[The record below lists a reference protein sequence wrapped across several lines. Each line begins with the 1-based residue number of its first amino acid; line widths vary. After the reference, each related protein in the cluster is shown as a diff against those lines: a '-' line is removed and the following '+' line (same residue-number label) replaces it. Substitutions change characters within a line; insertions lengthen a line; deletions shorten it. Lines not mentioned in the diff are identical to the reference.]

1 MVTIRAE
8 NPLIVQS
15 DLTLL
20 VEVYSPRYTELRE
33 KLARFAELVRSPE
46 HIHTY
51 KISALSL
58 WNAAATGLSTEEI
71 CDTITEFAKYPV
83 PEHVYLEVRAQMD
96 RYGMIRLHADQD
108 GLRLEIDD
116 PLVREQLRRHPKI
129 AKLLHPHP
137 QDNAFWIETLH
148 RGEIKQALIK
158 LGYPTRDEA
167 GFTQGTPLKVGV
179 RNVTVGGEPFA
190 LRPYQEESVEIFD
203 AGGGPAGGH
212 GVIVLPCGAGK
223 TIVGIGALVRAQVQ
237 TLILATNISACRQWV
252 REILDK
258 TDLCEEDVGEYS
270 GERKEIR
277 PVTVATYQILTYR
290 QDKHGDFPHFGLF
303 HAQNWGLVIYD
314 EVHLL
319 PAPVFRMTSSL
330 QACRRLGLTATLVR
344 EDGLEDDVFCLI
356 GPKRF
361 DMPWRELEQKGFIAE
376 ARCHEYRIEL
386 PREERLQYAT
396 ATDRARIR
404 IAAENPL
411 KLELVRA
418 LCQQHEGDHILVIGQ
433 YIEQLREFSRSL
445 DAPLITG
452 QTRNERREKLYES
465 FRSGE
470 TRLLVVSKVANF
482 SIDLPDANVLMQI
495 SGSFGSRQE
504 EAQRLGR
511 ILRPKDG
518 AAYFYS
524 LVSRDTCEQDFA
536 MKRQRFLTEQGYQYQ
551 IREISSEDLETE
563 APKKAS

>member
-20 VEVYSPRYTELRE
+20 VEVYSPRYVPLRE

-51 KISALSL
+51 RITPLSL
-58 WNAAATGLSTEEI
+58 WNAAASGLATGDICSTL
-71 CDTITEFAKYPV
+71 TEFAKYPV

-96 RYGMIRLHADQD
+96 RYGMIRLYADEG
-108 GLRLEIDD
+108 GLRLEIDE
-116 PLVREQLRRHPKI
+116 PLLREQLRRHPKI
-129 AKLLHPHP
+129 AKLLHPHA
-137 QDNAFWIETLH
+137 QHNAFWVETLH
-148 RGEIKQALIK
+148 RGEVKQALIK

-167 GFTQGTPLKVGV
+167 GFTTGTPLSV
-179 RNVTVGGEPFA
+179 RLRTTTLSGEPFA
-190 LRPYQEESVEIFD
+190 LRSYQEESVDIFD
-203 AGGGPAGGH
+203 AGGGPEGGH

-223 TIVGIGALVRAQVQ
+223 TVVGIGVMARAQVQ

-258 TDLCEEDVGEYS
+258 TQLCEEDVGEYS

-290 QDKHGDFPHFGLF
+290 QDKLGDFPHFGVF

-319 PAPVFRMTSSL
+319 PAPVFRMTSAL
-330 QACRRLGLTATLVR
+330 QARRRLGLTATLVR

-361 DMPWRELEQKGFIAE
+361 DLPWRELEEKGFIAE
-376 ARCHEYRIEL
+376 AQCHEYRVEM
-386 PREERLQYAT
+386 PRDARLDYAT
-396 ATDRARIR
+396 ASERSRVRLAS
-404 IAAENPL
+404 ENPL
-411 KLELVRA
+411 KLNLTQA
-418 LCQQHEGDHILVIGQ
+418 LCQKHLGDHVLVIGQ
-433 YIEQLREFSRSL
+433 YIEQLREFARVL

-452 QTRNERREKLYES
+452 QTRTERREKLYES

-482 SIDLPDANVLMQI
+482 SIDLPDANVLIQI

-518 AAYFYS
+518 LAYFYS
-524 LVSRDTCEQDFA
+524 LVSRDTCEQDFS

-551 IREISSEDLETE
+551 IHEISREDLD
-563 APKKAS
+563 KGLL